1 MKQGLY
7 GTTQNVDSRVRYH
20 FQFIQSPKP
29 VSEEESQNEVVVESG
44 PVEYEKS
51 DENTQEFDELEEEEE
66 GEPVSVTQLMGHIYD
81 GGKLL
86 PFFSVSRALRSE
98 HTRRQVA
105 VTRLSNRSLLCT
117 GRATSCG
124 ITLRR
129 HVAATSRFVCTR
141 ILLLQQVAKKQIRLN
156 LCDLLGLQ
164 NSPLCFL
171 LPITTVTRYRA

>member
-1 MKQGLY
+1 M
-7 GTTQNVDSRVRYH
+7 RYH
-20 FQFIQSPKP
+20 FQLTQSPKP

-44 PVEYEKS
+44 PVEYEKN

-66 GEPVSVTQLMGHIYD
+66 EEEEGEPVSVAQLMGHIYD

-86 PFFSVSRALRSE
+86 PFFSVSRVLRSE
-98 HTRRQVA
+98 HTRQQVAA
-105 VTRLSNRSLLCT
+105 VTRLGNRSLLCT
-117 GRATSCG
+117 GRATSCS

-129 HVAATSRFVCTR
+129 HVAATNRFVCTR
-141 ILLLQQVAKKQIRLN
+141 ILSVQQVAKKPIRLN

-171 LPITTVTRYRA
+171 LPITPVTHYGA